1 MISRTRPA
9 ETRPVSSFL
18 KPRESQNSSNSQRGP
33 SQSQQKSS
41 CRANRGEACPSSRT
55 SGRAEQIPRAF
66 KPHSRSVSTSL
77 STLCSEAVGRANLHP
92 PTVPSHPST
101 QPHSASSSREI
112 RLLLDLD
119 AGKASVLLD
128 ADIYHRNQHI
138 LRVSLR
144 SRHKRR
150 TSSKDVRKLTHS
162 QTTSSSSLPQEQPS
176 RLPEYP
182 TR

>member
-1 MISRTRPA
+1 MDLLNLSKSHLVEPIEVRHVPLLILLD
-9 ETRPVSSFL
+9 EL
-18 KPRESQNSSNSQRGP
+18 NKSQERSNP
-33 SQSQQKSS
+33 TADQSL
-41 CRANRGEACPSSRT
+41 PL
-55 SGRAEQIPRAF
+55 
-66 KPHSRSVSTSL
+66 SL
-77 STLCSEAVGRANLHP
+77 RSEAVGRANLHP